1 MAAIA
6 RKLSIQVTE
15 DDIRQGIEELAAESG
30 KNVAKVRAE
39 YNDPQR
45 RNILIGM
52 ILEDKVLNVIESKAV
67 VRDGDTTGRP
77 DAAESANVVSPAD
90 PNVGASAAPKG
101 ANIGGPDAAGG

>member
-67 VRDGDTTGRP
+67 VRDGETTGKL
-77 DAAESANVVSPAD
+77 AASENANIEELAE
-90 PNVGASAAPKG
+90 PNVGATAAPMA
-101 ANIGGPDAAGG
+101 ANVGEPDAAGG